1 MGLTDKR
8 FKTKGADYTGLPAD
22 HQSPTVDMHQ
32 VPNARPATIVV
43 PRSIFYFLEIP
54 IMQAIRSILVVIEPE
69 HSESLAL
76 KRAKLI
82 AGVTQ
87 AHLHLLVCDR
97 KHDHSA
103 MLGVLKAALLAD
115 GYSVTTEQ
123 AWNESLHETIVDVQ
137 QAEGCG
143 LVVKQH
149 YQDNPL
155 KRALLTPDDWKLLRT
170 CPSPVLLVKTAGSW
184 KDKVILAAIDV
195 GNTDGEHRHLHHTI
209 IDIGYDIASLAK
221 AKLHVISAHPSP
233 MLSSPDPALQLSET
247 IEASY
252 REQCKAFQAEF
263 DIDDD
268 NLHIEEGPADVLI
281 PFMVHKLQAA
291 VVVIGTVAR
300 SGLSGALI
308 GNTAE
313 VVLDSVESDVLVLK
327 PEEISDHLE
336 EVVTRH

>member
-1 MGLTDKR
+1 LC
-8 FKTKGADYTGLPAD
+8 
-22 HQSPTVDMHQ
+22 
-32 VPNARPATIVV
+32 NAVL
-43 PRSIFYFLEIP
+43 FNFQEIAL
-54 IMQAIRSILVVIEPE
+54 MQAVRSILVVIDPE

-87 AHLHLLVCDR
+87 AQLHLLVCDP
-97 KHDHSA
+97 KHDHSGL
-103 MLGVLKAALLAD
+103 LGVLKAALTED

-123 AWNESLHETIVDVQ
+123 AWNHSLHQTIVEVQ

-149 YQDNPL
+149 FPDNAL
-155 KRALLTPDDWKLLRT
+155 KKALLTPEDWKLLRQ

-184 KDKVILAAIDV
+184 KDKVILAAVDV
-195 GNTDGEHRHLHHTI
+195 GNTDLEHRHLHDTI
-209 IDIGYDIASLAK
+209 INHGYEIATLAK
-221 AKLHVISAHPSP
+221 ARLHVISAHPSP
-233 MLSSPDPALQLSET
+233 MLSSADPTFQLSET
-247 IEASY
+247 IQARY
-252 REQCKAFQAEF
+252 REQCKSFQAEF

-268 NLHIEEGPADVLI
+268 HLHIEEGPADVLI

-291 VVVIGTVAR
+291 VTVIGTVAR

-313 VVLDSVESDVLVLK
+313 VVLDAVESDVLVLK
-327 PEEISDHLE
+327 PTEIEDHLE
-336 EVVTRH
+336 EIAGKH

>member
-1 MGLTDKR
+1 M
-8 FKTKGADYTGLPAD
+8 
-22 HQSPTVDMHQ
+22 
-32 VPNARPATIVV
+32 
-43 PRSIFYFLEIP
+43 EIP

-103 MLGVLKAALLAD
+103 MLGVLKAALVAD

-123 AWNESLHETIVDVQ
+123 AWNESLHETIIDVQ

-143 LVVKQH
+143 LVIKQH
-149 YQDNPL
+149 YPDSPL
-155 KRALLTPDDWKLLRT
+155 KKALLTPEDWKILRN
-170 CPSPVLLVKTAGSW
+170 CPTPVLLVKTVGSW

-195 GNTDGEHRHLHHTI
+195 GNTDDEHRHLHNTI
-209 IDIGYDIASLAK
+209 IDYGYDIASLAK

-233 MLSSPDPALQLSET
+233 MLSASDPTLQLSET
-247 IEASY
+247 IEARY

-263 DIDDD
+263 DIDDEH
-268 NLHIEEGPADVLI
+268 LHIAEGPADVLI
-281 PFMVHKLQAA
+281 PYMVHKLQAA
-291 VVVIGTVAR
+291 VTVIGTVAR

-313 VVLDSVESDVLVLK
+313 VVLDAVESDVLVLK
-327 PEEISDHLE
+327 PEEIMDHLE
-336 EVVTRH
+336 EIVTQH